1 MEKITLENEKNDVSS
16 QVIIPFI
23 EGDGIGKEIWQ
34 ASYPVIDA
42 AVNKAYQGAK
52 KIVWQEVLAGVKA
65 FETKGEWL
73 PSETLTAIQEA
84 KIALKGPLTTPVG
97 GGIRSLN
104 VALRQELDLFACV
117 RPVRYFKGIPSP
129 LKTPEKTN
137 MIIFRE
143 NTEDVYAGIEFEKDS
158 SEVKE
163 LIQFL
168 KTQFGVSKIRFPK
181 TSAIGIKPISKEGSE
196 RLISAAIE
204 YAISQKLPS
213 VTLVHKGN
221 IMKFTEGGFKKWGYK
236 LAETKYADSC
246 FTMNQYQEILA
257 QKGKK
262 AAENALATAK
272 KTKII
277 VNDVIADNFL
287 QQILLNPTKFSVI
300 ATCNLNGD
308 YISDALAAQ
317 VGGIGIAPGANINY
331 NTGHAIFEATHG
343 TAPDIAGLGKANPCS
358 LLLSAVMLLD
368 YLNWTEAGALITGAI
383 EKALADGF
391 VTADFAAMLPNATL
405 KTTKEFGNYLK
416 EIIEK

>member
-1 MEKITLENEKNDVSS
+1 MKKITLENEKNDVSS

-52 KIVWQEVLAGVKA
+52 KIVWQEVLAGGKA

-158 SEVKE
+158 PEVKE

-221 IMKFTEGGFKKWGYK
+221 IM
-236 LAETKYADSC
+236 
-246 FTMNQYQEILA
+246 
-257 QKGKK
+257 
-262 AAENALATAK
+262 
-272 KTKII
+272 
-277 VNDVIADNFL
+277 
-287 QQILLNPTKFSVI
+287 
-300 ATCNLNGD
+300 
-308 YISDALAAQ
+308 
-317 VGGIGIAPGANINY
+317 
-331 NTGHAIFEATHG
+331 
-343 TAPDIAGLGKANPCS
+343 
-358 LLLSAVMLLD
+358 
-368 YLNWTEAGALITGAI
+368 
-383 EKALADGF
+383 
-391 VTADFAAMLPNATL
+391 
-405 KTTKEFGNYLK
+405 
-416 EIIEK
+416 